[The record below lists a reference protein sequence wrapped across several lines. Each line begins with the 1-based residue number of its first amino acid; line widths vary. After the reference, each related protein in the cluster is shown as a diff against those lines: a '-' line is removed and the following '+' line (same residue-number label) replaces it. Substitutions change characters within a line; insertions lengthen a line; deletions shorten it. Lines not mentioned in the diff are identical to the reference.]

1 MTRSFFTK
9 WINTLLGRA
18 MPKLIDMSRVRDAR
32 CGRIHVK
39 GEVTPWVGIPNVQS
53 FNISLGKWDVFFAA
67 FGIRKRFGTTLE
79 LVPYKN
85 RTINRY
91 VTHQIIR
98 LADARKR
105 KPSLYFQI
113 AYFTMKRSNSF
124 RVLAFNHVYPNWHRN
139 QALSFIVNTNRKVSE
154 LINDSIVT
162 MKYRRVYIPK
172 SSTQYRPLGV
182 PTAEWRI
189 YLHMLSNCLTFYLAP
204 RLTNLHGYLPGK
216 SIITA
221 WKQILSGLHK
231 KKYIYEWDFKGFFDT
246 VNIREVSRLLSKAK
260 VPTDWVEFLEAVNRS
275 AIQLEK
281 EDLVDETYHRDQMHL
296 TQIARQ
302 GLASLF
308 MAEGADQQM
317 AEEVSKYFFS
327 GRLGSQG
334 VPQGAATSPIL
345 SNLVMNEWYKI
356 CKKRGVTLVSYAD
369 DSVGFSDHPI
379 EIKEPTHLG
388 IKFNQEK
395 SGYVQYDKEMLKPLK
410 FLGLE
415 FSKDLF
421 RAHTRKGS
429 RLGVLPK
436 DVLLGEL
443 FYELHDKCQALT
455 VEEALKLIDEASDT
469 FRSYPEPQLSFNKIF
484 TSKLAGFIVSRLY
497 AGKWNLDDL
506 HQDFNMSFVKSS
518 WMGSKLCRHELDIF
532 NSSSFASLSLA
543 NIFRYCFGRYRK
555 IRGVKLK
562 KVLKFSS
569 LKTL

>member
-1 MTRSFFTK
+1 
-9 WINTLLGRA
+9 
-18 MPKLIDMSRVRDAR
+18 
-32 CGRIHVK
+32 
-39 GEVTPWVGIPNVQS
+39 
-53 FNISLGKWDVFFAA
+53 
-67 FGIRKRFGTTLE
+67 
-79 LVPYKN
+79 
-85 RTINRY
+85 
-91 VTHQIIR
+91 
-98 LADARKR
+98 
-105 KPSLYFQI
+105 
-113 AYFTMKRSNSF
+113 
-124 RVLAFNHVYPNWHRN
+124 
-139 QALSFIVNTNRKVSE
+139 
-154 LINDSIVT
+154 

-172 SSTQYRPLGV
+172 SSTTFRPLGV

-189 YLHMLSNCLTFYLAP
+189 YLHMLSNVLTFYLAP
-204 RLTNLHGYLPGK
+204 GLKHLHGYLPGK

-221 WKQILSGLHK
+221 WKEILSGLQK
-231 KKYIYEWDFKGFFDT
+231 KKYIYEWDFKGFFDS
-246 VNIREVSRLLSKAK
+246 VNIKNISRILLEAK
-260 VPTDWVEFLEAVNRS
+260 VPQDWVEFLESVNRS

-296 TQIARQ
+296 TQVARQ

-308 MAEGADQQM
+308 MTEGADQKM
-317 AEEVSKYFFS
+317 ANEVANYFFS

-345 SNLVMNEWYKI
+345 SNLVMNEWRKI
-356 CKKRGVTLVSYAD
+356 CRKRGIVLVSYAD
-369 DSVGFSDHPI
+369 DSVGFSNRPI
-379 EIKEPTHLG
+379 EVKEPTHLG
-388 IKFNQEK
+388 IKFNNQK
-395 SGYVQYDKEMLKPLK
+395 SGYVQYDGVMIKPLR

-429 RLGVLPK
+429 RLGIQPK

-455 VEEALKLIDEASDT
+455 VEEALELINKASDS
-469 FRSYPEPQLSFNKIF
+469 FKHYPEAELSFNKIF

-543 NIFRYCFGRYRK
+543 NIFRYCFGRYKK

-562 KVLKFSS
+562 RVIKFSS
-569 LKTL
+569 LKVL